1 MPRRSVIV
9 ANPQFAVNP
18 VYQQSQYADFASS
31 NVTRNATNQLN
42 RVGVIQGMGQGMVP
56 QVVEQSK
63 ETLKVDIEEIAN
75 PPRPEV
81 QDIFPPKRLVV
92 TYRNIPYSHRN
103 LISTSSTST
112 AWS

>member
-18 VYQQSQYADFASS
+18 VFQQSQYADFASN
-31 NVTRNATNQLN
+31 NVTRNANQLN
-42 RVGVIQGMGQGMVP
+42 RVGVIQGMGHVP

-81 QDIFPPKRLVV
+81 QDIFPPKRLVLS
-92 TYRNIPYSHRN
+92 NIP
-103 LISTSSTST
+103 
-112 AWS
+112 